1 MERAIPVD
9 EKAVRVARLAVRE
22 RLAPYLPHAKLG
34 DAVLLTSELVTNA
47 VRHAHLDDANE
58 IRLEVSTQPHAVR
71 VTVIDE
77 GPGFDPALIPTGRE
91 TGGWGLKLVDALSD
105 RWGTQA
111 TPHGVWFE
119 LNV

>member
-1 MERAIPVD
+1 MERSITVD

-22 RLAPYLPHAKLG
+22 RLSPYLSDAKLG

-47 VRHAHLDDANE
+47 VRHAHLGESDE
-58 IRLEVSTQPHAVR
+58 IRLEVTTEPHAVR

-77 GPGFDPALIPTGRE
+77 GPGFDPDGARPHRD

-111 TPHGVWFE
+111 APHGVWFE
-119 LNV
+119 LDL

>member
-1 MERAIPVD
+1 MERSISVD
-9 EKAVRVARLAVRE
+9 EKAVGIARLAVRE
-22 RLAPYLPHAKLG
+22 RLSPHLTRGKLS

-47 VRHAHLDDANE
+47 VRHANLQDADA
-58 IRLEVSTQPHAVR
+58 IRLEVTTQSHAVR

-77 GPGFDPALIPTGRE
+77 GPGFDLDGIRTDRE

-111 TPHGVWFE
+111 APHGVWFE
-119 LNV
+119 LDV